1 MDGDIAL
8 VVGGPFKESCEK
20 PVWFSILDN
29 LKRQRKEYFELLF
42 HCVRFTKVDEVVHI
56 KAGVDWTPSQG

>member
-8 VVGGPFKESCEK
+8 VVGGTSKESLEK
-20 PVWFSILDN
+20 PVWFSMIDN

-56 KAGVDWTPSQG
+56 KAGVDWTLPQG